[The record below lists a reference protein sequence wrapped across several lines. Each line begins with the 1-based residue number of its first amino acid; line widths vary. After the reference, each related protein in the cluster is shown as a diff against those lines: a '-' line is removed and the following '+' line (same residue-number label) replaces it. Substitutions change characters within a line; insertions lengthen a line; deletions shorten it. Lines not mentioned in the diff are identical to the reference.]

1 MPLLRHIFEET
12 HPVCRKKVEFS
23 GNVSSEEEEDEEE
36 VQKQVFEGKEYG
48 YGQQEIG

>member
-23 GNVSSEEEEDEEE
+23 GNVSSEEEEEEE
-36 VQKQVFEGKEYG
+36 EGFIRYG
-48 YGQQEIG
+48 FNFSVGRL